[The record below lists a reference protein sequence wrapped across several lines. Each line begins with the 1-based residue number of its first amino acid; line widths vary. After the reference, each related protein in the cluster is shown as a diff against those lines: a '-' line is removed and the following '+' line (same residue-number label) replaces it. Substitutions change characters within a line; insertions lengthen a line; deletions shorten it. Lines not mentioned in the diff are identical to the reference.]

1 MAGLVVG
8 RPHHQPCCL
17 YPYEA
22 RPCQSKG
29 GRPSLT
35 LAGIVVVRT
44 HHYPRLDGRS
54 DTNHQHFY
62 TTCLSGA
69 AQRRDVPNLA
79 APGPHIRRGQA
90 ILMCIGGVDARH
102 LGLEQRNLP
111 PRTKGALQPGSLWRD
126 VPNHRCTWSVAGMR
140 RDVPNLACYYH
151 YPLGAFPSPL
161 PFLTIRFR
169 IKGRRAF
176 IQKRDHISYS
186 G

>member
-29 GRPSLT
+29 GRPTLT
-35 LAGIVVVRT
+35 LAGIVVVST

-54 DTNHQHFY
+54 DTNHQHTY

-79 APGPHIRRGQA
+79 APGPHIRGGQA
-90 ILMCIGGVDARH
+90 ILTCIGGVDARH
-102 LGLEQRNLP
+102 LGLEQRKPASPN
-111 PRTKGALQPGSLWRD
+111 KGGTPAGQP
-126 VPNHRCTWSVAGMR
+126 VAGRPKPQVHLVSSRHEAGRPKPRLLLPSSPWGVPKPSADDSIQVKTQENIIKR
-140 RDVPNLACYYH
+140 REL
-151 YPLGAFPSPL
+151 
-161 PFLTIRFR
+161 
-169 IKGRRAF
+169 
-176 IQKRDHISYS
+176 ISHS